1 MKLENLLGD
10 IVEKCLCVC
19 ARCTNEE
26 EDKCQILNK
35 LLSNFKEIPTLFYY
49 VIMFF
54 LFRCRLIYV
63 Y

>member
-10 IVEKCLCVC
+10 IVEECMCVC

-35 LLSNFKEIPTLFYY
+35 LLSKFKKIPTLF
-49 VIMFF
+49 
-54 LFRCRLIYV
+54 
-63 Y
+63 